1 MTALVTPM
9 RDGKV
14 DFEAYTKLVEW
25 QITSGIDALVAVG
38 TEHEVREA
46 IRTLVPEYSEF
57 TPRVPFADV
66 EVPVG
71 TTGTGVAATIRR
83 ATAPASG
90 PVGNPL
96 EQGKAPAVNI
106 VRAS

>member
-1 MTALVTPM
+1 MINSIARAFAIL
-9 RDGKV
+9 RSFRRGERAK
-14 DFEAYTKLVEW
+14 AVERME
-25 QITSGIDALVAVG
+25 ALVAVG

-66 EVPVG
+66 EVPLG
-71 TTGTGVAATIRR
+71 TTGVAAIRR
-83 ATAPASG
+83 ATAPVA
-90 PVGNPL
+90 NPL
-96 EQGKAPAVNI
+96 ETGMTPVNI